1 MSKTKIAIIGAGVAG
16 ATSALYL
23 GQLGLD
29 VTLFEK
35 NENISSGPPYCH
47 LHAGGNLYREI
58 SDQQCVTLLRQ
69 SIEFA
74 KFYPFIIDF
83 RPTVIVLPKNDKGS
97 PQDLLP
103 RLKLLQ
109 KEYAK
114 LIREDEK
121 NAVLGKSE
129 EYYKLYSKEDIEMLS
144 QKNIVKKPKSHDEWM
159 LTAIKHIDIDNI
171 QFPLVLVQ
179 EYGMNLFRFG
189 AGTQMAMEHIPNITF
204 KNNTMVDKIETNN
217 EKWCITYQ
225 TNDTTASGEFD
236 YLVNATGFR
245 TGKIDDMVGVKSQKM
260 VEFKASF
267 ISKWEEKSDVIFP
280 EIIFHGERG
289 TPQGMAQFTPYPG
302 GYFQLHG
309 MTNDI
314 TLYDDGL
321 VGNTEES
328 SYPRLKNHFIQKL
341 DSGWDTKEVDSRT
354 HNAIKHVQQYIPE
367 FANATVGAL
376 PLFGAQQI
384 PGYDPTLRVAEVSFP
399 IANYC
404 RCEIV
409 KVSSSLDMV
418 NAIVSDLVKLG
429 HMDFSSQDSTNID
442 YLRHIDEDLLAARA
456 QELALS
462 RSYPRDLADINIP
475 RPA

>member
-1 MSKTKIAIIGAGVAG
+1 
-16 ATSALYL
+16 
-23 GQLGLD
+23 
-29 VTLFEK
+29 
-35 NENISSGPPYCH
+35 
-47 LHAGGNLYREI
+47 
-58 SDQQCVTLLRQ
+58 
-69 SIEFA
+69 
-74 KFYPFIIDF
+74 
-83 RPTVIVLPKNDKGS
+83 
-97 PQDLLP
+97 
-103 RLKLLQ
+103 
-109 KEYAK
+109 
-114 LIREDEK
+114 
-121 NAVLGKSE
+121 
-129 EYYKLYSKEDIEMLS
+129 
-144 QKNIVKKPKSHDEWM
+144 
-159 LTAIKHIDIDNI
+159 
-171 QFPLVLVQ
+171 
-179 EYGMNLFRFG
+179 
-189 AGTQMAMEHIPNITF
+189 
-204 KNNTMVDKIETNN
+204 
-217 EKWCITYQ
+217 
-225 TNDTTASGEFD
+225 
-236 YLVNATGFR
+236 
-245 TGKIDDMVGVKSQKM
+245 
-260 VEFKASF
+260 
-267 ISKWEEKSDVIFP
+267 
-280 EIIFHGERG
+280 
-289 TPQGMAQFTPYPG
+289 MAQFTPYPG

>member
-129 EYYKLYSKEDIEMLS
+129 EYYKLYSKEDIEML
-144 QKNIVKKPKSHDEWM
+144 DEKLESFDLECITEHRERRRRCHRGRNGKHCNHRLIRCRIPVLDHHPQVPAQVFVSADSLGADQDLRCRRHAM
-159 LTAIKHIDIDNI
+159 LAFERI
-171 QFPLVLVQ
+171 
-179 EYGMNLFRFG
+179 NLFPAR
-189 AGTQMAMEHIPNITF
+189 QWS
-204 KNNTMVDKIETNN
+204 VDH
-217 EKWCITYQ
+217 
-225 TNDTTASGEFD
+225 
-236 YLVNATGFR
+236 
-245 TGKIDDMVGVKSQKM
+245 
-260 VEFKASF
+260 
-267 ISKWEEKSDVIFP
+267 P
-280 EIIFHGERG
+280 E
-289 TPQGMAQFTPYPG
+289 
-302 GYFQLHG
+302 
-309 MTNDI
+309 
-314 TLYDDGL
+314 
-321 VGNTEES
+321 
-328 SYPRLKNHFIQKL
+328 
-341 DSGWDTKEVDSRT
+341 
-354 HNAIKHVQQYIPE
+354 
-367 FANATVGAL
+367 AL
-376 PLFGAQQI
+376 PLQQI
-384 PGYDPTLRVAEVSFP
+384 FRLQTIGAEVLAHDHSVQCGGLFFGREHGQD
-399 IANYC
+399 A
-404 RCEIV
+404 
-409 KVSSSLDMV
+409 
-418 NAIVSDLVKLG
+418 
-429 HMDFSSQDSTNID
+429 FSG
-442 YLRHIDEDLLAARA
+442 
-456 QELALS
+456 
-462 RSYPRDLADINIP
+462 
-475 RPA
+475 